1 MTPLISVALLAS
13 NVTAQDDASIR
24 GRGRAVE
31 EANRLANAGQLYAA
45 RRITDSLARVTPGD
59 ASDFAEI
66 LFARATFAPSVLDA
80 SLDYERIATELP
92 SSRAGRASLLRLAQR
107 SLVSSD
113 AVKALSYL
121 QRILREHPDD
131 AAVAEAQYWS
141 ARALLDAQNV
151 AAACEANH
159 EALTHA
165 RAVHSALLPAIEA
178 QGFVACGQAP
188 LVQVVSQPIAAPTST
203 APPKPIPATGK
214 LYAVQV
220 SAFALQRDAE
230 AMATRLKGKGL
241 DAHVD
246 GSAKPF
252 RVRVGRYSTF
262 ADAAKALADLKSKG
276 ISGFVSETNE

>member
-1 MTPLISVALLAS
+1 MSIALLAS
-13 NVTAQDDASIR
+13 NLTAQDDASIR
-24 GRGRAVE
+24 GRARAVE

-59 ASDFAEI
+59 ASDFAEV
-66 LFARATFAPSVLDA
+66 LFARATLAPSVLDA
-80 SLDYERIATELP
+80 SLDYERIATDLP
-92 SSRAGRASLLRLAQR
+92 SSRAGRSSLLRLAQR

-113 AVKALSYL
+113 AAKSLDYL

-131 AAVAEAQYWS
+131 AAVAEAQYWR
-141 ARALLDAQNV
+141 ARALLDV
-151 AAACEANH
+151 HDIAAACAANH
-159 EALTHA
+159 EALA
-165 RAVHSALLPAIEA
+165 RAQAGHSPLLSQIEA
-178 QGFVACGQAP
+178 QGFVSCVPPPYAQDGASP
-188 LVQVVSQPIAAPTST
+188 TVAPTST
-203 APPKPIPATGK
+203 ATPKPTPATGK
-214 LYAVQV
+214 RYAVQV
-220 SAFALQRDAE
+220 SAFALLRDAE

-262 ADAAKALADLKSKG
+262 ADAAKALTELKSKG